1 MNRDELVQD
10 LRDSGSEALAA
21 MMAVPE
27 SALERGCYEQ
37 GWTVRQ
43 IMAHV
48 ASMEFAYRRL
58 PELARG
64 SRDAQ
69 TTTGGGRFDMDGYNA
84 RQVEKRK
91 STPPAELAEE
101 FRRGRGALVVLIA
114 DTEAELLDTPVR
126 TAGGVTGSLG
136 QAIQETAVSHV
147 RTHSS
152 DFARAAGSAPNA
164 GDWAAAALLISAAE
178 VSSRLESTTT
188 AQWRYRSTPDDWSA
202 AGITGHLI
210 ELMPYW
216 ATRLAAS
223 AGEPSLTLER
233 DIDAPE
239 RLGGVVEGE
248 AMPPAQAAEA
258 LDRAASEAVAILR
271 GIPENQ
277 WQNVVE
283 GPRYGRLSVAD
294 MAGRLLVMH
303 SRDHIR
309 QIAAAL
315 AAADGTGLS
324 G

>member
-27 SALERGCYEQ
+27 SALDRGCYEQ

-84 RQVEKRK
+84 RQVDKRK

-114 DTEAELLDTPVR
+114 DTEAGLLDTPVR

-147 RTHSS
+147 RTHSA
-152 DFARAAGSAPNA
+152 DFARVAGSAPNA
-164 GDWAAAALLISAAE
+164 GDRAAAAMLISAAE

-223 AGEPSLTLER
+223 AADPSLTLARE
-233 DIDAPE
+233 IDAPE
-239 RLGGVVEGE
+239 RLGGVVDGE

-258 LDRAASEAVAILR
+258 LDRAASEAAAILR

-277 WQNVVE
+277 WRNVVE
-283 GPRYGRLSVAD
+283 GARYGRLSVAD
-294 MAGRLLVMH
+294 MARLLLVLH
-303 SRDHIR
+303 ARDHIR
-309 QIAAAL
+309 QITAAL
-315 AAADGTGLS
+315 AAADAAGAS

>member
-69 TTTGGGRFDMDGYNA
+69 TTTGDGRFDMDGYNA

-147 RTHSS
+147 RTHGA

-164 GDWAAAALLISAAE
+164 GDRAAAALLISAAE
-178 VSSRLESTTT
+178 VGAQLENATA
-188 AQWRYRSTPDDWSA
+188 AQWRYHSTPEDWSA

-223 AGEPSLTLER
+223 AADPSLTLARE
-233 DIDAPE
+233 IDAPE
-239 RLGGVVEGE
+239 RLGGVVDGE
-248 AMPPAQAAEA
+248 AMTPAQAAEA
-258 LDRAASEAVAILR
+258 LDRAAGEAAAILR

-283 GPRYGRLSVAD
+283 GPLYGRLSVAD
-294 MAGRLLVMH
+294 MARRLLVLH
-303 SRDHIR
+303 ARGHIR
-309 QIAAAL
+309 QIAAAI
-315 AAADGTGLS
+315 AAADAAGAS